1 MVKNIHNNLRQRR
14 KQMGYTATQ
23 VAFLL
28 GLNDTTLLSKWER
41 DICRPGFDNLL
52 SLAVIYGTAV
62 DSLYMDHRNELRL
75 KIKERHKALFGSST
89 EKI

>member
-1 MVKNIHNNLRQRR
+1 MVRKIYNNLRQRR
-14 KQMGYTATQ
+14 KLMGYSLKQ

-28 GLNDTTLLSKWER
+28 GLNDTSLISKWER

-52 SLAVIYGTAV
+52 SLAIVYGTAV

-75 KIKERHKALFGSST
+75 QIKERHQLLSGSPD
-89 EKI
+89 EQL